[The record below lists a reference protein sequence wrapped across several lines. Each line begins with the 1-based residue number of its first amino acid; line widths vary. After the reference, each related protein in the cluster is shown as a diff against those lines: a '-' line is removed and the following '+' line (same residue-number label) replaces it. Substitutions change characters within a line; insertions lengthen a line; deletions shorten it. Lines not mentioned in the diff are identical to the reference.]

1 MRQVKS
7 LFLCRHIISRNYVQ
21 AATHVGYLC
30 QNRLV
35 KSTPSIFIIYSLGLD
50 FKSLSNLQNQ
60 TSKLFLQKQKLNLDL
75 MAKWHENQI
84 FSSLILF
91 SWNGMKF
98 RNWIGSRT
106 PVVVIDP
113 KLIPGMPLPIPST
126 IGYESTGIGNISS
139 SIRMG
144 NFPTWYWN
152 LRMKRKKEFWGSI
165 WIWNTIRLPTTKRW
179 WRPSSLEPENA
190 VKHFVKHNREHEL
203 SYCCSCK
210 WPQNWPQVDLKCW
223 TSRRPFSFP

>member
-35 KSTPSIFIIYSLGLD
+35 KSTPIQHITVSDLI
-50 FKSLSNLQNQ
+50 SNHCYIPKNQALKLFMQNQ
-60 TSKLFLQKQKLNLDL
+60 DYTIEEMGKLNED
-75 MAKWHENQI
+75 QI
-84 FSSLILF
+84 LPSLILF

-126 IGYESTGIGNISS
+126 IGYESTSIG
-139 SIRMG
+139 IRMG

-165 WIWNTIRLPTTKRW
+165 WIWNIIRLPTKKRW
-179 WRPSSLEPENA
+179 WR
-190 VKHFVKHNREHEL
+190 
-203 SYCCSCK
+203 
-210 WPQNWPQVDLKCW
+210 
-223 TSRRPFSFP
+223 RPLNPKTL